1 MKDFDNNIHYYI
13 SNSGRDYNYPSVIDK
28 DKNTYQN
35 QDTINIDASR
45 TEDSSDDTE
54 LPSYNEE
61 NAMCM
66 EVKATSWEYDEVLDL
81 YTYHTGIKFDLP
93 KTYGILVFPAKTIN
107 NTEVYVPNAVDV
119 IDLNN
124 NEELV
129 IKFKYR
135 TNIKIFKYFN
145 DTLDNI
151 KKIFDK
157 INEIIEVVNQHS
169 TDIEDIKTD
178 IDSINSEISSI
189 WFSISSINS
198 DISSINSEI
207 SSLWSAISSL
217 ESSGGKDSGETTINA
232 LAKAAKLLAE
242 TRAATTII
250 EKLVIKELDKFKDY
264 DKEPYAKGDIIA
276 KILFLPYVKVN
287 FKTQNE

>member
-1 MKDFDNNIHYYI
+1 MKDFNNNINDYI

-28 DKNTYQN
+28 DKDTYQN

-81 YTYHTGIKFDLP
+81 YTYHTGIKFNLP

-124 NEELV
+124 NEELI

-178 IDSINSEISSI
+178 IDSINSEISS
-189 WFSISSINS
+189 
-198 DISSINSEI
+198 
-207 SSLWSAISSL
+207 LWSAISSL
-217 ESSGGKDSGETTINA
+217 ESSGGKDSGETTINT